1 MWTGRTTL
9 IWGFA
14 SNGDWI
20 CMTID
25 KTTTTEEFSIFIFI
39 LKAYIDKCSLQT
51 SKIVTAMIDNV
62 AIHLTKKLKSLWKGV
77 GIELLGLPQYCP
89 HLAPCELVFGM
100 TKKNI
105 INKMKWSGVDFSKSE
120 GQTKIAKALQKLS
133 IQKAVNMWKS
143 VIKIWKELVMNVW
156 IKVKQQSID
165 HQSAW
170 TPLALS
176 KYNSEEKEE
185 EEESKRSMNSG

>member
-9 IWGFA
+9 IWGLA

-39 LKAYIDKCSLQT
+39 LKAKIDKCSLQT

-77 GIELLGLPQYCP
+77 GIELLGLAQYC
-89 HLAPCELVFGM
+89 LILLLV
-100 TKKNI
+100 N
-105 INKMKWSGVDFSKSE
+105 
-120 GQTKIAKALQKLS
+120 
-133 IQKAVNMWKS
+133 
-143 VIKIWKELVMNVW
+143 
-156 IKVKQQSID
+156 
-165 HQSAW
+165 
-170 TPLALS
+170 
-176 KYNSEEKEE
+176 
-185 EEESKRSMNSG
+185 